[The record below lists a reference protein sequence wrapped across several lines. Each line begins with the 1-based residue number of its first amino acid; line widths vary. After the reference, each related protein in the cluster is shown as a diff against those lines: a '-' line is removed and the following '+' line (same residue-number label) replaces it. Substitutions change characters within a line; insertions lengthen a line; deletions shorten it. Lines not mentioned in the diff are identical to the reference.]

1 MFVALSFFLLY
12 FARPFHTI
20 TIQNVFDV
28 KLYYKCFIY
37 LVPSEIKARGPG
49 AQIAYEN
56 ALKTGKVK
64 VYRTRIMLIGQ
75 DRAGKTSLRRSFLG
89 LPFDPGEESTDGIE
103 VDPSRFEVD
112 TDLVKNWKRTDEKLE
127 VSQFAADL
135 ARMVARELQEN
146 ADDEEEGDE
155 EINGEDNEF
164 GKEGDVN
171 LVQVNQRGVTSEY
184 PATKTRSRLV
194 ECQTYLKGLGERRWE
209 RGCSFCFSLPPPY
222 PRNA

>member
-1 MFVALSFFLLY
+1 MFLALSFFLLP
-12 FARPFHTI
+12 FALPFHTI
-20 TIQNVFDV
+20 TIQNICDV
-28 KLYYKCFIY
+28 KLYYKCFLY

-75 DRAGKTSLRRSFLG
+75 DRAGKTSLKKSFLG
-89 LPFDPGEESTDGIE
+89 LPFDPEEERTDGIE
-103 VDPSRFEVD
+103 VDPSKFEVD

-155 EINGEDNEF
+155 EINGEDNEIEN
-164 GKEGDVN
+164 EGNVN

-184 PATKTRSRLV
+184 LAL
-194 ECQTYLKGLGERRWE
+194 GLNLL
-209 RGCSFCFSLPPPY
+209 LPRFLAP
-222 PRNA
+222 